1 MSSAVVVGD
10 MVRVKAPF
18 DIAFP
23 DLYEVSGINPDTGAY
38 QICGDRDFSPEYLE
52 KAE

>member
-1 MSSAVVVGD
+1 MIEVGD
-10 MVRVKAPF
+10 LVRVLAPF
-18 DIAFP
+18 SDAFP
-23 DLYEVSGINPDTGAY
+23 DVYEVCGINPDTGAY